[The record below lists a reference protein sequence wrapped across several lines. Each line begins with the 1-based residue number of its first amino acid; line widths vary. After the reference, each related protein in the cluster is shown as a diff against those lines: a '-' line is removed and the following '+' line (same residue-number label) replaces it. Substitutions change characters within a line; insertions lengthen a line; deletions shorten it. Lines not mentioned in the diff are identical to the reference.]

1 MPTQTH
7 TDNLD
12 NLIEQLKDLHEK
24 NADFLVPCS
33 LIRVDGDRLQ
43 VYKRTGERVEYTP
56 NALFHDQ
63 LANHLGIPKS
73 YYTRIRESM
82 NTLQHLAPDEDM
94 KITEAPLYNIVV
106 NTHLAERGEEM
117 RLLRVQDGVARAFLS
132 EKFNRDLDNYMVAEY
147 AARAMRDMDIPKKSV
162 SRCGVT
168 HERLHLQ
175 VLVPGLKATIVHPGN
190 HTFLPNGGDIIEGGF
205 QLTNSEVGCG
215 SLELSLYTRR
225 LVCLNG
231 ATQTKVV
238 RRRHVGRILSAD
250 EDGAVYSDETREA
263 EAKARLLALRDQIRD
278 LLGGDLFRKF
288 IEKMQGATEQTI
300 PVDKKPLADVIELT
314 KKRLSLTDV
323 EGFDV
328 FRNLNMEKDYSLY
341 GLANAVTATARETG
355 NADRRLELEA
365 LGGEMFGWRGRE
377 LAGITH

>member
-1 MPTQTH
+1 MTTQVQ

-12 NLIEQLKDLHEK
+12 TLLKELEALHEK

-33 LIRVDGDRLQ
+33 LIRIDGNSLQ

-56 NALFHDQ
+56 NSLFHDQ

-73 YYTRIRESM
+73 YYTRLRENQ

-94 KITEAPLYNIVV
+94 KITGTPLYNTVV

-132 EKFNRDLDNYMVAEY
+132 EKFNRDLDNYQVALY
-147 AARAMRDMDIPKKSV
+147 AARAMRDMDIPKESV

-175 VLVPGLKATIVHPGN
+175 VLAPGLKATINTPRRLGEV
-190 HTFLPNGGDIIEGGF
+190 IEGGF

-215 SLELSLYTRR
+215 SLDLALYIRVLS
-225 LVCLNG
+225 CLNG

-238 RRRHVGRILSAD
+238 SRRHVGRILSAG

-288 IEKMQGATEQTI
+288 IEKMQGATEHVI

-328 FRNLNMEKDYSLY
+328 YRNLNMEKDYSLY
-341 GLANAVTATARETG
+341 GLANVVTATARETA